1 MKITMKIPRL
11 FQSFSFERAAF
22 EPIPKKLFFVFALL
36 TALAPLPCAQSRNS
50 GSSPADNPAG
60 AGENTGEAAETAPG
74 GSGFGAQSGLYYV
87 ISDRGKDDALAIIKE
102 MEMRFQVF
110 NQVCRYD
117 AAWLED
123 IYRVRAFNDEESYN
137 AYVSSQLGET
147 RKGAVY
153 LHYTQREKRELV
165 IHRGSP
171 DEKRALPRE
180 AFVQFFR
187 GFVGDPPSWMQE
199 GFAVYFGGF
208 RYDEVLEKLEYTE
221 NLAWLDSVKDL
232 GKNAPSLEWV
242 LLADVLGR
250 PDNFQSVA
258 WSLVSFFMNT
268 KKEAYY
274 RTLGEVFLTLS
285 DQAAADDNSKYAAQ
299 RITAWTDLDVLR
311 QDYAEYLINR
321 KTFNDLLKN
330 GKDAYNA
337 GDYLTADIC
346 FSSAL
351 NLRPDHYAPYYYLG
365 LLSYKKRDYETTEN
379 YYRLS
384 LDRGA
389 SLSLISYARGVN
401 AASAGRIDEAVVCL
415 EEAAAVNPAQYRDKA
430 DTLIRRLKFSLPF

>member
-1 MKITMKIPRL
+1 MKHY
-11 FQSFSFERAAF
+11 
-22 EPIPKKLFFVFALL
+22 FFVFALL
-36 TALAPLPCAQSRNS
+36 TVFAFSPRAQEGNPVPL
-50 GSSPADNPAG
+50 PADNPAEEEKSPDG
-60 AGENTGEAAETAPG
+60 PAETDAGRPV
-74 GSGFGAQSGLYYV
+74 FEAKSGLYYV
-87 ISDRGKDDALAIIKE
+87 ISDRGRDDALAIIKE
-102 MEMRFQVF
+102 LEARFQAFNRVF
-110 NQVCRYD
+110 RYD
-117 AAWLED
+117 PSWLGD

-137 AYVSSQLGET
+137 AYISSHLSET

-153 LHYTQREKRELV
+153 LHYALREKRELV

-171 DEKRALPRE
+171 DEKRALPQE

-187 GFVGDPPSWMQE
+187 GFVDDPPSWMLE
-199 GFAVYFGGF
+199 GFAVYFSGF
-208 RYDEVLEKLEYTE
+208 RYDEVLGRLEYTE
-221 NLAWLDSVKDL
+221 NLAWLDSVKNL
-232 GKNAPSLEWV
+232 GRNAPSLEWV

-274 RTLGEVFLTLS
+274 RTLGEVLLTLS
-285 DQAAADDNSKYAAQ
+285 DRAAADDNSKYAAQ
-299 RITAWTDLDVLR
+299 RITAWTDLEILR
-311 QDYAEYLINR
+311 RDYEEYLITR
-321 KTFNDLLKN
+321 KTFNDLLEN
-330 GKDAYNA
+330 GRNAYNT
-337 GDYLTADIC
+337 GDNLTADIC

-365 LLSYKKRDYETTEN
+365 LLSYKKHDYAAAEN

-384 LDRGA
+384 LDKGA

-401 AASAGRIDEAVVCL
+401 AASAGKIEEAVACL

-430 DTLIRRLKFSLPF
+430 DTLIRQLRFSLPF

>member
-1 MKITMKIPRL
+1 MRTTIKTKKYFFTLVFLTTLL
-11 FQSFSFERAAF
+11 FSLS
-22 EPIPKKLFFVFALL
+22 
-36 TALAPLPCAQSRNS
+36 AQDQ
-50 GSSPADNPAG
+50 GTDPSPSDNPAENEKDQRG
-60 AGENTGEAAETAPG
+60 AVFE
-74 GSGFGAQSGLYYV
+74 AQSELYYV

-102 MEMRFQVF
+102 LELRFQAY
-110 NQVCRYD
+110 NQIFRYEPS
-117 AAWLED
+117 WLED
-123 IYRVRAFNDEESYN
+123 IYRVRAFGDGESYD
-137 AYVSSQLGET
+137 AYVKSQLGET

-153 LHYTQREKRELV
+153 LHYAQRDRRELV

-171 DEKRALPRE
+171 DEKKALPRE

-187 GFVGDPPSWMQE
+187 GFVDDPPSWMRE
-199 GFAVYFGGF
+199 GFAIYFSGL
-208 RYDEVLEKLEYTE
+208 RYDEVLGKLEYTE
-221 NLAWLDSVKDL
+221 NLAWLDKVKSL
-232 GKNAPSLEWV
+232 GKEAPSLEWV

-268 KKEAYY
+268 KKEEYY

-285 DQAAADDNSKYAAQ
+285 DQAAAEDNAKYAAQ
-299 RITAWTDLDVLR
+299 RITSWIDLDKLR
-311 QDYAEYLINR
+311 QDYGEYLISR

-330 GKDAYNA
+330 GKDAYNTQ
-337 GDYLTADIC
+337 DYLTADIC

-365 LLSYKKRDYETTEN
+365 LLSYRKRDYEMAEN

-384 LDRGA
+384 RDKGA
-389 SLSLISYARGVN
+389 SPALISYAMGIN
-401 AASAGRIDEAVVCL
+401 AASAGKMEEAIACL

-430 DTLIRRLKFSLPF
+430 DALIQRLKYSPSPFP